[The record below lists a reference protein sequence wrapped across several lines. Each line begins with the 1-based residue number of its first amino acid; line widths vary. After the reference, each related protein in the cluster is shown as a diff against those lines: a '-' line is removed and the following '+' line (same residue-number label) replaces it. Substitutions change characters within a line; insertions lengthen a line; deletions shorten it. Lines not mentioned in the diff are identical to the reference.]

1 MLNNIMTNSIESQP
15 EKKPGKWGGARAN
28 AGRKPGSKN
37 HISVEDLLASL
48 TARSGGQRYED
59 LLVDDFLTARNE
71 GNRETV
77 IKYHNLILNKVM
89 NTLAK
94 IEVEDSADA
103 VAAKQAAFAEA
114 LRKFTGVTV
123 DEQEPD

>member
-1 MLNNIMTNSIESQP
+1 MTNSIEPSQ
-15 EKKPGKWGGARAN
+15 EKPAAKWGGARAN
-28 AGRKPGSKN
+28 AGRKPGTKN
-37 HISVEDLLASL
+37 HISVADLLASL
-48 TARSGGQRYED
+48 TARTGGQRYED
-59 LLVDDFLTARNE
+59 LLVDDFLAARNE
-71 GNRETV
+71 GNKDTV

-103 VAAKQAAFAEA
+103 VAAKQAAFALA

-123 DEQEPD
+123 DEQEPE